1 MSNKFEQ
8 IAERCKDENFKR
20 IYEITASKSQ
30 GKTLFEDGTPTEPM
44 SFTDA
49 EVEEIKNKQFE
60 TVKTNYAKDGGYK
73 TLEDLRKSVTIDTHE
88 AFKQIQKDGFYNP
101 GSKIG
106 TAEDVGNW
114 NMPYEP
120 LLLGPYD
127 ASAMYSSGGLT
138 QIIIDKKS
146 RGLTISGYEFTS
158 GKMESTD
165 LIELRDYAESLGF
178 SSFISQAVRDGLLF
192 GGSVLYP
199 IFKGDNPLT
208 TQMTL
213 KQLKAAKI
221 LKKDCIDYFAEAD
234 RWNVTTVPNYDLSAR
249 DYMAPNSFLVPISGI
264 EVNSQRASYVKP
276 RPLPYWSAIRQL
288 GWGASDITAWA
299 KSLLGY
305 EIMAMSLPIMC
316 QQMSLL
322 VHELPLDG
330 IIAQNGPKAAKAWV
344 KENEEQMRRWSMLNP
359 VAINSYGQIS
369 VVNRNYSGFDSLI
382 DAVRK
387 DVAAKSGLP
396 ESVLFYTAQKGI
408 FNKGEDDV
416 FLKQSETIKLIQ
428 QIVAIQLKNLLPILA
443 VSYFGKTDKESM
455 DAYSS
460 IRISF
465 DTPVVSN
472 PQKKADVALKM
483 AQAIQLLNVTGFD
496 RSEAVSIVSKVI
508 GEVEMPSD
516 MSSIFAQSS
525 NDPREKEKLENEKQ
539 VGTQEPKNTTGV
551 PTDNET
557 GKTV

>member
-30 GKTLFEDGTPTEPM
+30 GKTTFEDGTPTEPM

-60 TVKTNYAKDGGYK
+60 TVKTNYTKDGGYK

-146 RGLTISGYEFTS
+146 RGMTISGYEFTS
-158 GKMESTD
+158 GKLDSIQ

-199 IFKGDNPLT
+199 IFKNDNPLT

-213 KQLKAAKI
+213 KQLKSAKI

-344 KENEEQMRRWSMLNP
+344 KENEEQMRKWSMLNP

-396 ESVLFYTAQKGI
+396 ESVLFYTSKKGI
-408 FNKGEDDV
+408 FNKSEDDV

-443 VSYFGKTDKESM
+443 VSYFGKTNKESM

-508 GEVEMPSD
+508 GEVDMPSD
-516 MSSIFAQSS
+516 MNSIFAQSS

-551 PTDNET
+551 TTDKET

>member
-1 MSNKFEQ
+1 MNKF
-8 IAERCKDENFKR
+8 AVLADRCKDENFKR
-20 IYEITASKSQ
+20 IYEIASSKSNS
-30 GKTLFEDGTPTEPM
+30 GEHFEDGTPKMPL
-44 SFTDA
+44 SFSDS
-49 EVEEIKNKQFE
+49 EIEEIKNSQYE
-60 TVKTNYAKDGGYK
+60 TVKTNYVKDGGFK
-73 TLEDLRKSVTIDTHE
+73 TLSDVKEEVTLNTQK
-88 AFKQIQKDGFYNP
+88 AVKQIMKDGFYNP
-101 GSKIG
+101 GSGIG
-106 TAEDVGNW
+106 TETDVGN
-114 NMPYEP
+114 MGTPYEP
-120 LLLGPYD
+120 LLIGPYD

-146 RGLTISGYEFTS
+146 RGLTISGYEFNS
-158 GKMESTD
+158 GKIDNSM

-178 SSFISQAVRDGLLF
+178 SSYISQAVRDGLLF

-199 IFKGDNPLT
+199 IFKGETPLT
-208 TQMTL
+208 TQMNL
-213 KQLKAAKI
+213 QQLFASGI
-221 LKKDCIDYFAEAD
+221 LKKNCIDYFSEAD

-249 DYMAPNSFLVPISGI
+249 DYMSPNSFLVPISGI
-264 EVNSQRASYVKP
+264 EVNAERACYIKP

-299 KSLLGY
+299 KSLMGY

-330 IIAQNGPKAAKAWV
+330 IIAQNGPTAAKKWV
-344 KENEEQMRRWSMLNP
+344 KENQEEMRRWSMLNP

-387 DVAAKSGLP
+387 DVSAKSGLP
-396 ESVLFYTAQKGI
+396 ESVLFYTSQKGI

-428 QIVAIQLKNLLPILA
+428 QITAIQLKNILPILA
-443 VSYFGKTDKESM
+443 VSYFGCKSKAELEK
-455 DAYSS
+455 YKS
-460 IRISF
+460 IRVSF

-516 MSSIFAQSS
+516 MTSIFAQASS
-525 NDPREKEKLENEKQ
+525 NPEEKNKLESEKP
-539 VGTQEPKNTTGV
+539 VGNSVNANNTGV
-551 PTDNET
+551 PTDKET
-557 GKTV
+557 GKAV